1 MSSDTQWD
9 FTPNPRSRVV
19 SAEPSRP
26 PEAPSPPAPPPRPQ
40 KALSPVR
47 TQCPSRSPAPARR
60 PGASPQ
66 ECGPGPGSGQQDSR
80 GGNTIESRPGK
91 GNAPVSTTPPPP
103 PSTAA
108 LAGKPAPA
116 TFTGCRRGAGR
127 RGCSCVGGKGPRTPS
142 PGEQR
147 GLGEEEGAQGLRR
160 PHCKQP
166 AQPRHTPSPPHISPP
181 PLFQTLAPR
190 SPTRVA

>member
-9 FTPNPRSRVV
+9 FTPDPRSRVV

-103 PSTAA
+103 TVHSCPGWEASTRHIYWLPEGCGAQRLQLRRWEGATDPESWGAEGPGGGGGGTRAEKAPLQTASTAQ
-108 LAGKPAPA
+108 
-116 TFTGCRRGAGR
+116 T
-127 RGCSCVGGKGPRTPS
+127 
-142 PGEQR
+142 
-147 GLGEEEGAQGLRR
+147 
-160 PHCKQP
+160 
-166 AQPRHTPSPPHISPP
+166 HT
-181 PLFQTLAPR
+181 Q
-190 SPTRVA
+190 SPTHLPTSLIPNTRP